1 MSLTLQDLETQ
12 IAQLKA
18 ENAKLQQ
25 QSSNGKAFSV
35 EVGEYKGA
43 ATLAFSGDFKPW
55 RKGARS
61 VAAILQNADIVKA
74 ALRECGISC

>member
-1 MSLTLQDLETQ
+1 MSLTLQDLERQ

-25 QSSNGKAFSV
+25 QSSKAFSV
-35 EVGEYKGA
+35 EIGEYKGA

-61 VAAILQNADIVKA
+61 VAAILQNADQVKA
-74 ALRECGISC
+74 ALKECGISC